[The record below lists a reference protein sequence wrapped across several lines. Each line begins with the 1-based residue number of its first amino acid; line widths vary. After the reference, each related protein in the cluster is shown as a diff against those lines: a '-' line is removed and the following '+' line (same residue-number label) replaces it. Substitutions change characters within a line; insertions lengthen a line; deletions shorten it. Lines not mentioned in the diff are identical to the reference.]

1 MPFVP
6 MWKTHK
12 VQFIDKDSKS
22 ILKYSQDMKSLG
34 EIRFNAFP
42 SSLQPM
48 APRIRQVQL
57 FIDEPRAELAQGEQV
72 WTAQV
77 QTIAKLTRRS
87 IFELLKLTDLY
98 YALKSVVESW
108 T

>member
-12 VQFIDKDSKS
+12 AQFIDKDSKS

-57 FIDEPRAELAQGEQV
+57 FADEPRAELAQGEQV
-72 WTAQV
+72 
-77 QTIAKLTRRS
+77 
-87 IFELLKLTDLY
+87 
-98 YALKSVVESW
+98 
-108 T
+108 